1 MPTKINRFVFNLYG
15 SKMKVIHN
23 LYSESGRL
31 LLQTGRGFVS
41 RFFKHSLCL
50 LLVLWAP
57 AAWVQEQEGISEAA
71 VAELATRAMSEFD
84 VPGMA
89 IGIVKADQV
98 LLAKGFGVRE
108 IGKKEPVDTATLF
121 KIASNSKA
129 FTTAALATLVDDGL
143 ISWDGLVIDYIPE
156 FRMHDPWVTANFT
169 VTDLLTHRSGLAPF
183 KGDMLLWPEPNFFT
197 HDDIIYALR
206 YFEPASGFRSKYAYD
221 NLLYVVAGQIIP
233 RVSGK
238 TWGEYVESRIM
249 RPAGM
254 KRCFAD
260 TIPEKEMLNL
270 ASPHGVIEGELR
282 VIERGRIP
290 AQPPTSA
297 AAGGIVCSLEDMMTW
312 VRTQLKQGTTPE
324 GRELFSAAQNQEM
337 WKPRTL
343 LGVSERA
350 YEYNRTHFRAYGL
363 GWRLADVHGYK
374 EVSHTGTLAGM
385 KSYVVLLPELELGV
399 VLLTNGS
406 SSAARSSVMNTIVHS
421 FLPVEQVDWVQLLA
435 DEIREEEESRL
446 AAEQLV
452 EEAGIAKE
460 ISQPCSIPELSQFTG
475 RYRDPWFGE
484 ITVELE
490 DGQLLF
496 SSDKSP
502 KLKGWLKH
510 SDGNRFVVRWID
522 RTLGTDAYVLFE
534 QKDSGP
540 VTGISMT
547 KMDDGDFDFEDL
559 VLTRVK

>member
-1 MPTKINRFVFNLYG
+1 MPIKINLYG
-15 SKMKVIHN
+15 SKMKVMHN
-23 LYSESGRL
+23 SYSESGRL
-31 LLQTGRGFVS
+31 LLQTGHGFES
-41 RFFKHSLCL
+41 RFFKYSLCL

-71 VAELATRAMSEFD
+71 VAELAARAMSEFD

-98 LLAKGFGVRE
+98 LLARGYGVRE
-108 IGKKEPVDTATLF
+108 IGKKKEPVDTATLF

-143 ISWDGLVIDYIPE
+143 ISWDDLVIDHIPE

-169 VTDLLTHRSGLAPF
+169 ITDLLTHRSGLAPF
-183 KGDMLLWPEPNFFT
+183 KGDMLLWPEPNLFT
-197 HDDIIYALR
+197 HDDIIHALR

-254 KRCFAD
+254 KHCFAD
-260 TIPEKEMLNL
+260 AIPKKEMRNL
-270 ASPHGVIEGELR
+270 ASPHGVIEDQLS
-282 VIERGRIP
+282 VIERGRIT
-290 AQPPTSA
+290 AQPPVSA
-297 AAGGIVCSLEDMMTW
+297 AAGGVVCSLEDMLTW
-312 VRTQLKQGTTPE
+312 VRTHLKQGTTPE
-324 GRELFSAAQNQEM
+324 GLELFSAVQHREM
-337 WKPRTL
+337 WKPRTI

-385 KSYVVLLPELELGV
+385 KSYVVLIPELELGV

-406 SSAARSSVMNTIVHS
+406 SSAARSSVMNTIVRS
-421 FLPVEQVDWVQLLA
+421 FFPVEQVDWIQLLA
-435 DEIREEEESRL
+435 DEMRVEEEERL
-446 AAEQLV
+446 TADRLTQEAAEV
-452 EEAGIAKE
+452 DKE
-460 ISQPCSIPELSQFTG
+460 TMQPCLIPELSQFTG
-475 RYRDPWFGE
+475 RYRDPWFGD
-484 ITVELE
+484 IVIEL
-490 DGQLLF
+490 DGGQLLF

-502 KLKGWLKH
+502 RFKGRLQH
-510 SDGNRFVVRWID
+510 HDGNRFVVRWID
-522 RTLGTDAYVLFE
+522 RTLGADGYVLFK
-534 QKDSGP
+534 QGDSGP
-540 VTGISMT
+540 VTGISMA
-547 KMDDGDFDFEDL
+547 KMDDGDFDLEDL
-559 VLTRVK
+559 VLTKVE